1 MKVSFINLLLRN
13 VQTGH
18 EALQKENNTYTSMI
32 NPVNNSFFSVL
43 HTCMTT
49 SSARGDEEGEIFG
62 KVMLSDRD
70 RLFCLD
76 FLSLSELQFK

>member
-18 EALQKENNTYTSMI
+18 EALQKENNTYASMI
-32 NPVNNSFFSVL
+32 NPVNNSFFSVF

-49 SSARGDEEGEIFG
+49 SSARGDEAGEMFG
-62 KVMLSDRD
+62 KVM
-70 RLFCLD
+70 
-76 FLSLSELQFK
+76 

>member
-1 MKVSFINLLLRN
+1 VRN

-70 RLFCLD
+70 KNMLLD
-76 FLSLSELQFK
+76 KELLHWRNLNTV